1 MKMRKKILAGVLTGT
16 ILLSAMPMALAAD
29 TDASNA
35 QDFANISPAMVHLD
49 GETYYR
55 LRDVAALVS
64 GTARKFDVLW
74 NNGVS
79 IQTGTAYRGA
89 VPYDAP
95 TNGTA
100 QELDL
105 KVDGK
110 SVTTPVVL
118 AGSNYYVTK
127 DFLATLGIQL

>member
-79 IQTGTAYRGA
+79 IQTGTAYTGEI
-89 VPYDAP
+89 PEDAP
-95 TNGTA
+95 TAGTM
-100 QELDL
+100 QELNL
-105 KVDGK
+105 KVNDT
-110 SVTTPVVL
+110 SVTTSVVL
-118 AGSNYYVTK
+118 AGGNYYVTA
-127 DFLATLGIQL
+127 DFLATLGVSL

>member
-1 MKMRKKILAGVLTGT
+1 MRKKILAGVLTGT

-110 SVTTPVVL
+110 AVTASAVL
-118 AGSNYYVTK
+118 AGGNYYVTA
-127 DFLATLGIQL
+127 DFLATLGVSL